1 MQLSNDSVSGTLLA
15 LERKLEM
22 IRQEHLAKNRS
33 ILRSFG
39 GDAQQDVE
47 QLTCAI
53 NEKIFQEISRELRR
67 SASYADGKR
76 MLEILSTLLD
86 LS

>member
-47 QLTCAI
+47 QLTSAI
-53 NEKIFQEISRELRR
+53 NE
-67 SASYADGKR
+67 
-76 MLEILSTLLD
+76 
-86 LS
+86 